1 MSWFDIFGLLN
12 SSGFL
17 VGRSLLDNT
26 TGNTILRSSACVSY
40 HSWYRLGKDEFM
52 FQDLILTI
60 LLSVYWQYVEIFPT
74 EWMTLH
80 FPVEVNLNSP
90 DSLNRFI
97 SRSNPKHSF
106 LEKKVFEKYWIMFD
120 LWSWNAPLIAH
131 KSNST
136 QQNNR
141 VAKSDL
147 NSTDAYFATKNQH
160 QKYIISENISFPPL
174 FK

>member
-147 NSTDAYFATKNQH
+147 NSTDAYFATK
-160 QKYIISENISFPPL
+160 Y
-174 FK
+174 

>member
-1 MSWFDIFGLLN
+1 
-12 SSGFL
+12 
-17 VGRSLLDNT
+17 
-26 TGNTILRSSACVSY
+26 
-40 HSWYRLGKDEFM
+40 
-52 FQDLILTI
+52 
-60 LLSVYWQYVEIFPT
+60 
-74 EWMTLH
+74 MTLH

-160 QKYIISENISFPPL
+160 QKMAKKWPKITKIAQKWPKMAQIGP
-174 FK
+174 